1 LSSKSTNNEIST
13 VVSDQLR
20 LTEEIDNALSEE
32 SKTGVPG
39 LGRELVAKA
48 RSFQNA
54 FSNSGVS
61 LQKCKSAVLEGR
73 ILDHV
78 AGLNGVSTDEVGAWS
93 GFTDAG
99 RTQFLNDIYRPV
111 APSDTKTKQPLI
123 AEENNV
129 FRFNIDGQNYTANK
143 AKDKNDDIAK
153 AIENFC
159 NKEVHPVQTDAVF
172 FSLAQGGTSQQTN
185 LSAHGYNGGDHGPI
199 SYTLTKDADT
209 GSINI
214 KYSNPEGSPL
224 KFSWTATIDVDGK
237 ITMTPIQVEKD

>member
-1 LSSKSTNNEIST
+1 
-13 VVSDQLR
+13 VVSHRRHQ
-20 LTEEIDNALSEE
+20 
-32 SKTGVPG
+32 
-39 LGRELVAKA
+39 
-48 RSFQNA
+48 
-54 FSNSGVS
+54 
-61 LQKCKSAVLEGR
+61 
-73 ILDHV
+73 
-78 AGLNGVSTDEVGAWS
+78 
-93 GFTDAG
+93 
-99 RTQFLNDIYRPV
+99 
-111 APSDTKTKQPLI
+111 
-123 AEENNV
+123 
-129 FRFNIDGQNYTANK
+129 GQNYTADK